1 MMHYRQYELPWEPG
15 READQRFGIIL
26 RKVILTVL
34 VLTVILTYLPQPMG
48 ETGPGE
54 DLVPRF
60 AEEIPDEPQVLSP
73 LVIESS
79 RPEPV
84 ARTAPMTP
92 IPVFATPRPEP
103 VARTAPMTPVP
114 VFATPRTVAI
124 ALPSRSREEIEKV
137 FEQNRGVINA
147 LYNKALR
154 RNPSLRGMLVL
165 KMSIEPSGI
174 VSNYEIVSS
183 EFEDDQFLRKL
194 MDWIQLFR
202 FDAKKVAPV
211 TVIKSID
218 FFPV

>member
-1 MMHYRQYELPWEPG
+1 MMHYRQYELPWGPG

-84 ARTAPMTP
+84 ARTAPM
-92 IPVFATPRPEP
+92 R
-103 VARTAPMTPVP
+103 PVP

-194 MDWIQLFR
+194 TDWIQLFR

>member
-79 RPEPV
+79 RPKPV

-92 IPVFATPRPEP
+92 I
-103 VARTAPMTPVP
+103 P

-183 EFEDDQFLRKL
+183 EFEDDQFQRKL